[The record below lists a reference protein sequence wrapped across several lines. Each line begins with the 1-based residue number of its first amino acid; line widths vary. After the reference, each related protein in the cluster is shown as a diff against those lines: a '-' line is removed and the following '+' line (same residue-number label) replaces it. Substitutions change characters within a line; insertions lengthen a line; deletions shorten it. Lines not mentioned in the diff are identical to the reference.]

1 MGLAEQAQKEK
12 KDVHKIVINFHKKA
26 DKNNRHLFLIV
37 IVLTQWEDCIQMNY
51 NQVETKELVEL
62 YDKINA
68 FIKFLDKE
76 EKDAEKIGESNE

>member
-1 MGLAEQAQKEK
+1 MNFNQTES
-12 KDVHKIVINFHKKA
+12 KD
-26 DKNNRHLFLIV
+26 LI
-37 IVLTQWEDCIQMNY
+37 
-51 NQVETKELVEL
+51 EL

>member
-1 MGLAEQAQKEK
+1 
-12 KDVHKIVINFHKKA
+12 
-26 DKNNRHLFLIV
+26 
-37 IVLTQWEDCIQMNY
+37 MNY

-62 YDKINA
+62 YDKINS

>member
-1 MGLAEQAQKEK
+1 
-12 KDVHKIVINFHKKA
+12 
-26 DKNNRHLFLIV
+26 
-37 IVLTQWEDCIQMNY
+37 MNS

>member
-1 MGLAEQAQKEK
+1 
-12 KDVHKIVINFHKKA
+12 
-26 DKNNRHLFLIV
+26 
-37 IVLTQWEDCIQMNY
+37 MNY

-76 EKDAEKIGESNE
+76 ETDAEKIGESNE

>member
-12 KDVHKIVINFHKKA
+12 KDVHKIVINCHKKA

-37 IVLTQWEDCIQMNY
+37 IVLTQWEDCIQMNS

>member
-1 MGLAEQAQKEK
+1 
-12 KDVHKIVINFHKKA
+12 
-26 DKNNRHLFLIV
+26 
-37 IVLTQWEDCIQMNY
+37 MNS

-76 EKDAEKIGESNE
+76 KKDAEKIGESNE